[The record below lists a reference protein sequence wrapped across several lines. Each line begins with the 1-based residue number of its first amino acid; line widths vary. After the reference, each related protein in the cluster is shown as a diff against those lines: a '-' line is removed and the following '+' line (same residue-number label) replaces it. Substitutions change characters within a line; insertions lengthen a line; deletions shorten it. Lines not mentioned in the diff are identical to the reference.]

1 MPPSPVPPPPA
12 DVAAPVEAPA
22 VGVLPGAGGARPA
35 ISLRQVAFPL
45 GLSLLAIGAAIWL
58 TYEPG
63 AFRLMWSTLRPGM
76 LLLAVAALAGQVGLA
91 SYRLHYASRGTI
103 PYGKAVRAQLTWDFL
118 SGITPSAVGGGP
130 VAGVFIAKENRLSFG
145 EATALML
152 YLMVTDQIWFCLLIP
167 ALLFAATLL
176 PVFPAG
182 AIGAG
187 TITLYLVGLML
198 WAGFFAYAT
207 LVRPEVFERV
217 ARWVVRLRPL
227 RRFEARVTEELVKLR
242 RQSRVLR
249 GRSPLFFLGAVGLS
263 AAVWTC
269 RYLVLLFIAWSVTPG
284 LDALT
289 FLLRSAALWLTSM
302 VLPTPGGSGG
312 MEALY
317 VLFLGPL
324 LPDGFA
330 GPTLLTWR
338 LLAYY
343 LIVGLG
349 FGIASSTLGEM
360 LLARRNAR
368 AARQSTR

>member
-1 MPPSPVPPPPA
+1 MPPPA
-12 DVAAPVEAPA
+12 ALPPAPDVRPAPA
-22 VGVLPGAGGARPA
+22 DAPAPIPEGATRAALSP
-35 ISLRQVAFPL
+35 RQVAFPI
-45 GLSLLAIGAAIWL
+45 GLSLLAIGVAIWL

-63 AFRLMWSTLRPGM
+63 AFALMWSRLRPGL
-76 LLLAVAALAGQVGLA
+76 LLLAVAALAAQTA
-91 SYRLHYASRGTI
+91 IAAYRLHYASRGRV
-103 PYGKAVRAQLTWDFL
+103 PYAKAVRAQLTWDFL

-130 VAGVFIAKENRLSFG
+130 LAGVFIARENRLSVG
-145 EATALML
+145 EATALMM
-152 YLMVTDQIWFCLLIP
+152 YLMVADQAWFCVLIP

-187 TITLYLVGLML
+187 TITLYLLGLMT

-217 ARWVVRLRPL
+217 ARWLLRLRPL
-227 RRFEARVTEELVKLR
+227 RRYEARVTEELVKLR

-249 GRSPLFFLGAVGLS
+249 GRSPFFFVGAVALS

-269 RYLVLLFIAWSVTPG
+269 RYLVLLFVAWSVAPG

-289 FLLRSAALWLTSM
+289 FLLRAAALWLTSM
-302 VLPTPGGSGG
+302 ILPTPGGAGG
-312 MEALY
+312 MEGLF
-317 VLFLGPL
+317 VLFFGAF

-343 LIVGLG
+343 LVVGLG

-360 LLARRNAR
+360 LLARRHAR
-368 AARQSTR
+368 AARRAAR